1 MTGTIATMMWTT
13 ISTLGFAI
21 EDVDVCQSLPEIAS
35 PQEYDTVTLAI
46 MREAQPQYCSEPTPV
61 GVYHMPP
68 QFGST
73 MVYAIAMV
81 YGIQIYRDIPVD
93 ITLWL
98 FNIAMEAMA
107 HRNRWFTF

>member
-46 MREAQPQYCSEPTPV
+46 INEGNPTPV
-61 GVYHMPP
+61 
-68 QFGST
+68 
-73 MVYAIAMV
+73 
-81 YGIQIYRDIPVD
+81 
-93 ITLWL
+93 L
-98 FNIAMEAMA
+98 
-107 HRNRWFTF
+107 

>member
-13 ISTLGFAI
+13 ISTLGFAT

-46 MREAQPQYCSEPTPV
+46 MRETQPQYCSEPTPV

-68 QFGST
+68 QFGMTQSDPEK
-73 MVYAIAMV
+73 VGRAAV
-81 YGIQIYRDIPVD
+81 LSAVFHPQGDRP
-93 ITLWL
+93 
-98 FNIAMEAMA
+98 A
-107 HRNRWFTF
+107 

>member
-13 ISTLGFAI
+13 ISTLGFAT

-68 QFGST
+68 QFAVLWFMLLPWFMAYRYT
-73 MVYAIAMV
+73 VIYLYIMVY
-81 YGIQIYRDIPVD
+81 
-93 ITLWL
+93 L
-98 FNIAMEAMA
+98 
-107 HRNRWFTF
+107 